1 MIYQVIRLIYVSSFR
16 LVHVV
21 SNSRGQNAR
30 IGKELERM
38 VGEVGGAEIVQSN
51 ASNVTCVKLLKCK
64 RSVFYSPF
72 FQKI

>member
-30 IGKELERM
+30 IGKELKRM
-38 VGEVGGAEIVQSN
+38 VGEVGGAEIVQSE
-51 ASNVTCVKLLKCK
+51 CK
-64 RSVFYSPF
+64 
-72 FQKI
+72 QCKMCKAIKM